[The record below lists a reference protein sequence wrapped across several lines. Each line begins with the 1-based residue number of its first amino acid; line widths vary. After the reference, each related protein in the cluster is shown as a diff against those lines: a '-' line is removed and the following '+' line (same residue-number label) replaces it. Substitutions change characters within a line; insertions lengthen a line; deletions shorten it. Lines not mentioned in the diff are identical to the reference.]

1 MDLTE
6 MLAIDNEAIQKLL
19 ERYSDTEDMDLKS
32 FKFSPSEKEAMLG
45 YIENLDKTQWKAMTT
60 KPKVMSCLSLD
71 GEVFA
76 VFLKKAIK
84 NFNTSIERFV
94 SQEYFNENSIL
105 HCLSKDPL
113 AVTQLEIIMYVLQQP
128 NVKLD
133 AKNGDNKTFLN
144 VSPIH
149 SKLLQEIQTSPDDWA
164 KKLFGLFC
172 NSPNIIERWIVLGDD
187 FILEALLNR
196 LIQSLSLLSKVC
208 TLSFLLYVHL
218 MSLVAHPLIC

>member
-1 MDLTE
+1 MNDEIHSHVLFSVHF
-6 MLAIDNEAIQKLL
+6 IIQKLKN
-19 ERYSDTEDMDLKS
+19 EHT
-32 FKFSPSEKEAMLG
+32 
-45 YIENLDKTQWKAMTT
+45 
-60 KPKVMSCLSLD
+60 
-71 GEVFA
+71 
-76 VFLKKAIK
+76 FLKKYKTEKAEKSLILTEWK
-84 NFNTSIERFV
+84 ERKTR
-94 SQEYFNENSIL
+94 YF
-105 HCLSKDPL
+105 P
-113 AVTQLEIIMYVLQQP
+113 P
-128 NVKLD
+128 
-133 AKNGDNKTFLN
+133 KTFLN

-164 KKLFGLFC
+164 KKLFELFR